1 MLNQLYIQFVGVAA
15 TLVWSV
21 VLTYIIVKV
30 TSALVGLRVGE
41 DEEIEGLDII
51 THGERGYD
59 L

>member
-1 MLNQLYIQFVGVAA
+1 M
-15 TLVWSV
+15 
-21 VLTYIIVKV
+21 LTYIIVKV
-30 TSALVGLRVGE
+30 TSALVGLRVEE

>member
-1 MLNQLYIQFVGVAA
+1 M
-15 TLVWSV
+15 S
-21 VLTYIIVKV
+21 YIIVKAV
-30 TSALVGLRVGE
+30 SALVGLRVDE